1 MTRYEFNLDKSVFRS
16 RILSNWL
23 LRSITIGNFRLTS
36 SRLLF
41 YSLLT
46 YSLLTN
52 SQLAYSQTFNNF
64 FLDRTL
70 RVDCY
75 HTGTKGT
82 ETFSLD
88 QVLEEGP
95 WAGSVVNLLDT
106 LNLGEYQ
113 MRVYDEPTAALIYS
127 RGY

>member
-1 MTRYEFNLDKSVFRS
+1 MSKSQ
-16 RILSNWL
+16 L
-23 LRSITIGNFRLTS
+23 LI
-36 SRLLF
+36 

-46 YSLLTN
+46 YTLLTY
-52 SQLAYSQTFNNF
+52 SPLSYSQSFTNF

-70 RVDCY
+70 RIDCY

-88 QVLEEGP
+88 QVLEEGSWP
-95 WAGSVVNLLDT
+95 GSLVNLIDT

-113 MRVYDEPTAALIYS
+113 VRVYAEPTAALVYS
-127 RGY
+127 RAASSMCTAC